1 LAVKVVVGKKGYI
14 IIPKSI
20 RELVGIKEGDVLT
33 LTVENGRI
41 VLEPERKASLPEV
54 AKRLREHEERVRGGD
69 IRGLG
74 AALEVNASTLPRT
87 ALRRDLP

>member
-1 LAVKVVVGKKGYI
+1 LAVKVKVGKKGCI

-41 VLEPERKASLPEV
+41 VLEPERRASLP
-54 AKRLREHEERVRGGD
+54 RGGQEAQGA
-69 IRGLG
+69 RGEG
-74 AALEVNASTLPRT
+74 EEVR
-87 ALRRDLP
+87 

>member
-1 LAVKVVVGKKGYI
+1 MTVKVEVGKKGYI

-41 VLEPERKASLPEV
+41 VLEPDRKVSLSEV
-54 AKRLREHEERVRGGD
+54 AKRLREHEERVRKYAKEARLGD
-69 IRGLG
+69 LVGVS
-74 AALEVNASTLPRT
+74 LEEEFG
-87 ALRRDLP
+87 

>member
-1 LAVKVVVGKKGYI
+1 MAVKVVVGKKGYV

-41 VLEPERKASLPEV
+41 VLEPERRASLSEV
-54 AKRLREHEERVRGGD
+54 AKRLREHEERVRKYAKEARLDDLVGVS
-69 IRGLG
+69 
-74 AALEVNASTLPRT
+74 LEEEFE
-87 ALRRDLP
+87 

>member
-1 LAVKVVVGKKGYI
+1 MKVEVGKKGYI

-41 VLEPERKASLPEV
+41 VLEPERRVSLSEV
-54 AKRLREHEERVRGGD
+54 AKRLREHEERVRKYAKEARLGD
-69 IRGLG
+69 LMGVS
-74 AALEVNASTLPRT
+74 LEEEFE
-87 ALRRDLP
+87 

>member
-1 LAVKVVVGKKGYI
+1 LAVKVVVGKKGCI

-20 RELVGIKEGDVLT
+20 RELIGIKEGDVLT

-54 AKRLREHEERVRGGD
+54 AKRLRKHEESVRKYAKEARLGD
-69 IRGLG
+69 LVGVS
-74 AALEVNASTLPRT
+74 LEEEFK
-87 ALRRDLP
+87 

>member
-1 LAVKVVVGKKGYI
+1 LTVKVEVGKKGYI

-41 VLEPERKASLPEV
+41 VLEPERRVSLSEV
-54 AKRLREHEERVRGGD
+54 AKRLREHEERVRKYAKEARLGD
-69 IRGLG
+69 LVGVS
-74 AALEVNASTLPRT
+74 LEEEFE
-87 ALRRDLP
+87 

>member
-33 LTVENGRI
+33 LTVENGRV
-41 VLEPERKASLPEV
+41 VLEPERKVSLPEV
-54 AKRLREHEERVRGGD
+54 AKRLREHEESVRKYAKEARLGD
-69 IRGLG
+69 LVGVS
-74 AALEVNASTLPRT
+74 LEEEFK
-87 ALRRDLP
+87 

>member
-1 LAVKVVVGKKGYI
+1 LAVKVVVGKKGCI

-54 AKRLREHEERVRGGD
+54 AKRLREHEERVRKYAKEARLGD
-69 IRGLG
+69 LVGVS
-74 AALEVNASTLPRT
+74 LEEEFE
-87 ALRRDLP
+87 

>member
-1 LAVKVVVGKKGYI
+1 MAVKVVVGKKGCI

-41 VLEPERKASLPEV
+41 VLEPERRVSLSEV
-54 AKRLREHEERVRGGD
+54 AKRLREHEERVRKYAKEARLGD
-69 IRGLG
+69 LVGMS
-74 AALEVNASTLPRT
+74 LEEEFK
-87 ALRRDLP
+87 

>member
-1 LAVKVVVGKKGYI
+1 LAVKVVVGRKGYI

-54 AKRLREHEERVRGGD
+54 AKRLREHEESVRKYAKEARLGD
-69 IRGLG
+69 LVGVS
-74 AALEVNASTLPRT
+74 LEEEFE
-87 ALRRDLP
+87 

>member
-1 LAVKVVVGKKGYI
+1 MAVKVVVGKKGCI

-54 AKRLREHEERVRGGD
+54 AKRLREHEERVRKYAKEARLGD
-69 IRGLG
+69 LVGVS
-74 AALEVNASTLPRT
+74 LEEEFE
-87 ALRRDLP
+87 

>member
-1 LAVKVVVGKKGYI
+1 MTMKVEVGKKGYI

-41 VLEPERKASLPEV
+41 VLEPERRVSLSEV
-54 AKRLREHEERVRGGD
+54 AKRLREHEERVRKYAKEARLGD
-69 IRGLG
+69 LMGVS
-74 AALEVNASTLPRT
+74 LEEEFE
-87 ALRRDLP
+87 

>member
-1 LAVKVVVGKKGYI
+1 LTVKVEVGKKGYI

-41 VLEPERKASLPEV
+41 VLEPERKVSLSEV
-54 AKRLREHEERVRGGD
+54 AKRLREHEESVRKYAKEARLGD
-69 IRGLG
+69 LVGVS
-74 AALEVNASTLPRT
+74 LEEEFK
-87 ALRRDLP
+87 

>member
-1 LAVKVVVGKKGYI
+1 MTVKVEVGKKGYI

-41 VLEPERKASLPEV
+41 VLEPERKVGLSEV
-54 AKRLREHEERVRGGD
+54 ARRLREHEESVRKYAKEARLGD
-69 IRGLG
+69 LMGMS
-74 AALEVNASTLPRT
+74 LEEEFK
-87 ALRRDLP
+87 

>member
-1 LAVKVVVGKKGYI
+1 LTVKVEVGKKGYI

-41 VLEPERKASLPEV
+41 VLELERRVSLSEV
-54 AKRLREHEERVRGGD
+54 AKRLREHEERVRKYAKEARLGD
-69 IRGLG
+69 LVGVS
-74 AALEVNASTLPRT
+74 LEEEFE
-87 ALRRDLP
+87 

>member
-1 LAVKVVVGKKGYI
+1 VVVGKKGYV

-54 AKRLREHEERVRGGD
+54 AKRLREHEESVRKYAKEARLGD
-69 IRGLG
+69 LVGVS
-74 AALEVNASTLPRT
+74 LEEEFK
-87 ALRRDLP
+87 

>member
-54 AKRLREHEERVRGGD
+54 AKRLREHEERVRKYAKEARLGD
-69 IRGLG
+69 LVGVGL
-74 AALEVNASTLPRT
+74 EEEFE
-87 ALRRDLP
+87 

>member
-1 LAVKVVVGKKGYI
+1 LAVKVVVGRKGCI

-41 VLEPERKASLPEV
+41 VLEPERRVSLSEV
-54 AKRLREHEERVRGGD
+54 AKRLREHEERVRKYAKEARLGD
-69 IRGLG
+69 LVGVS
-74 AALEVNASTLPRT
+74 LEEEFE
-87 ALRRDLP
+87 

>member
-1 LAVKVVVGKKGYI
+1 LAVKVVVGRKGCI
-14 IIPKSI
+14 IIPKSR

-54 AKRLREHEERVRGGD
+54 AKRLREHEERVRKYAKEARLGD
-69 IRGLG
+69 LVGVS
-74 AALEVNASTLPRT
+74 LEEEFE
-87 ALRRDLP
+87 

>member
-1 LAVKVVVGKKGYI
+1 LTVKVEVGRKGYI

-41 VLEPERKASLPEV
+41 VLELERRVSLSEV
-54 AKRLREHEERVRGGD
+54 AKRLREHEERVRKYAKEARLGD
-69 IRGLG
+69 LVGVS
-74 AALEVNASTLPRT
+74 LEEEFE
-87 ALRRDLP
+87 